1 MASVLLQLL
10 LVSLASARRHFGGS
24 VTFSVKDKN
33 PDGSFRVEVRHMA
46 TFDSCQ
52 DSYTTFCWHN
62 CGLTSTWVSGKIDS
76 STNAPQSNTQ
86 WCQIETV
93 DTRNVPSDK
102 HFELR
107 YLGCCW
113 TQTRHGLNNDW
124 RLQSSLDLGSRSDTG
139 KPNRSPDIAIL
150 PFLRVPENCSRTYEL
165 MSFDPD
171 GDRVRCRY
179 GNIPNVECSSC
190 HQPSGFT
197 LDQDSCTL
205 HYNQSTTDPR
215 VYGFELV
222 VEDFPQR
229 NITLG
234 YTDGSRSS
242 RTPLVVRSKRHA
254 AHTTLHGPTPP
265 LSKLPLQFSFL
276 VDPLAPSCQEGLY
289 LPEFL
294 PPTPLNGARLHA
306 EVDREVEIRVRARAS
321 HATIHDI
328 IISGPLNITKQRS
341 THGEFVIRWTPI
353 QDDLGDFFPI
363 CFAVEAETGRHDGT
377 ATTHHHNHNHHST
390 PSPQSSVYQSEM
402 RCVLVEVRRVQ
413 VNSHVICTESTM
425 RVEVEKSSFHGL
437 HEDHL
442 RLNDGANIACRLH
455 SNSTYVFADIPLS
468 GCGTELEE
476 DGDNLRFK
484 NEITTFDNRTD
495 VITRKH
501 LLEVQFYCQYPKRG
515 NATLAFTVHRPIVSV
530 WDRGFGRFTY
540 QFEFYAN
547 DQYQAMVD
555 PTSYPVVYEIG
566 SRVYKQIEATSSVNN
581 TVLFVESCRASPYDN
596 QNSQQTYSIIE
607 NGCKVDPTVQIHS
620 PSHPRQF
627 RFSMK
632 AFKFIGMFDQV
643 YISCTV
649 LMCAAGEPNTRSSQ
663 GCISS
668 TTPATSPHDHH
679 RRKREVRVESARH
692 FVSQG
697 PLRLKRS
704 AESSESSALHLNLNL
719 VFIAGCLLA
728 AVGMISAVVLYKAR
742 MSKVKYQPLSTDER

>member
-1 MASVLLQLL
+1 MASVLLLQLL
-10 LVSLASARRHFGGS
+10 LVSLASARQHFGGS
-24 VTFSVKDKN
+24 VTVRVKYKN
-33 PDGSFRVEVRHMA
+33 PDGSFRVEVRNKA

-52 DSYTTFCWHN
+52 GSYTNFCWQN
-62 CGLTSTWVSGKIDS
+62 CGLTSTWVSGTIDS
-76 STNAPQSNTQ
+76 STNASQSNTQ

-102 HFELR
+102 HFQLR

-113 TQTRHGLNNDW
+113 IPTRHGLKNDW
-124 RLQSSLDLGSRSDTG
+124 RLQTSLDLGSRSDTG
-139 KPNRSPDIAIL
+139 KPNRSPDIDIL
-150 PFLRVPENCSRTYEL
+150 PFLRVPENCPRTYEL

-205 HYNQSTTDPR
+205 HYNQSTANPR

-242 RTPLVVRSKRHA
+242 STPLVVRSKRHA
-254 AHTTLHGPTPP
+254 THTTPTPP

-276 VDPLAPSCQEGLY
+276 VDPAAPSCEEGLY

-341 THGEFVIRWTPI
+341 THGEFVIRWTPL
-353 QDDLGDFFPI
+353 QHDLGEFFPI
-363 CFAVEAETGRHDGT
+363 CFAVEAETGSG
-377 ATTHHHNHNHHST
+377 
-390 PSPQSSVYQSEM
+390 VYQSEM
-402 RCVLVEVRRVQ
+402 RCVLVEVRRVS

-442 RLNDGANIACRLH
+442 RLNDGANIACRLR

-476 DGDNLRFK
+476 DGDYLRP
-484 NEITTFDNRTD
+484 
-495 VITRKH
+495 V
-501 LLEVQFYCQYPKRG
+501 
-515 NATLAFTVHRPIVSV
+515 VSV

-540 QFEFYAN
+540 QFEFYPN

-555 PTSYPVVYEIG
+555 PASYPVVYDIG
-566 SRVYKQIEATSSVNN
+566 SRIYMQIEATSSVNN

-627 RFSMK
+627 RSSMK

-668 TTPATSPHDHH
+668 KTPATWPHNHQ
-679 RRKREVRVESARH
+679 RRKREVAVESARH

-697 PLRLKRS
+697 PLHLKRS

-728 AVGMISAVVLYKAR
+728 AVGMISAVVLYQAR
-742 MSKVKYQPLSTDER
+742 MSKVKYQPLSTEER